1 MAPIPPTKIGQLP
14 QNNRAQALRLSGEVK
29 WDRLREKNLDRW
41 LKANAR
47 ARHFNEAV
55 SNILSN
61 DEGELVKA
69 KPLTWRR

>member
-29 WDRLREKNLDRW
+29 WDRLRGKNLDRW

-47 ARHFNEAV
+47 ARHFGEAV
-55 SNILSN
+55 SNFIAN
-61 DEGELVKA
+61 AEDEVVNTT
-69 KPLTWRR
+69 PLTWRR